1 MQVFFMLRLFYSR
14 CTTSLAQIKIKKE
27 PCELLFIMAYMED
40 RCGKRLRNNTKRR
53 WKYETYL
60 HDDKTN
66 T

>member
-40 RCGKRLRNNTKRR
+40 RCGKEIYYYGYN
-53 WKYETYL
+53 
-60 HDDKTN
+60 DK
-66 T
+66 